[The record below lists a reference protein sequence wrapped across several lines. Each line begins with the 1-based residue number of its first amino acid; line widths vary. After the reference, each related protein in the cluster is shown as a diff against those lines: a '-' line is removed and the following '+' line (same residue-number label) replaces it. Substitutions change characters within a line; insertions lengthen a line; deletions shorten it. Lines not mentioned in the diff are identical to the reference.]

1 MGALFDWMYLLDSID
16 WLESAIWHRQNQQQ
30 TRLVDLL
37 NLQLFW
43 HFKEH
48 ILFTAQHFIH

>member
-16 WLESAIWHRQNQQQ
+16 WLESAICHRQNQQQ

-37 NLQLFW
+37 NLQLFR

>member
-16 WLESAIWHRQNQQQ
+16 WLESAIWHRQQ

-37 NLQLFW
+37 NLQLFR